1 MKNSEVPM
9 MALRRAVQLC
19 DGLDA
24 LGDALNIS
32 TDRLARMIAGD
43 EEVPL
48 PVFTQTVGLLLEA
61 TTHNQELVAL
71 SPEDREAIPFP
82 QYLAACLGQPIQ
94 PHRADR
100 NVLGVRDHVADRGIT
115 IELILVAMFE
125 KVLFLY
131 EDRATDPGMLLK
143 LARRCHQT
151 AGLAGRPHIRRRAGE
166 KHAHQPGPSRSIRPF
181 PWPPSPNRPGIA
193 RIRP

>member
-32 TDRLARMIAGD
+32 SDRLERMISGE

-61 TTHNQELVAL
+61 TTK
-71 SPEDREAIPFP
+71 
-82 QYLAACLGQPIQ
+82 
-94 PHRADR
+94 RAPKRSTPDS
-100 NVLGVRDHVADRGIT
+100 NEG
-115 IELILVAMFE
+115 
-125 KVLFLY
+125 
-131 EDRATDPGMLLK
+131 
-143 LARRCHQT
+143 
-151 AGLAGRPHIRRRAGE
+151 GR
-166 KHAHQPGPSRSIRPF
+166 KGPRH
-181 PWPPSPNRPGIA
+181 
-193 RIRP
+193 